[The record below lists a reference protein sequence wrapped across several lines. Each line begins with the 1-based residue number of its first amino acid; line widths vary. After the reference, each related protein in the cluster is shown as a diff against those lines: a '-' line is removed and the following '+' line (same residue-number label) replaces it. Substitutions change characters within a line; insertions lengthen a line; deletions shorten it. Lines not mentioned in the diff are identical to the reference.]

1 MKYYLYEFEDNWA
14 DEMDLAGFAILT
26 EIEKDIALA
35 KIRKEYKKGG
45 SIGFGSN
52 QDNEY
57 DTLSDVMNTISF
69 KKITEAEYNVI
80 KKTLGVTFGETGP
93 LDTSDLEEDEYG
105 DEEEYADK
113 DEYGDDY
120 EEEEYELHADAVTQ
134 FIKKELGLEQ
144 TISSEF
150 YSLFIWKPTPYTEL
164 RISVGKYYDG
174 EQEDVE
180 MHLKYKNKDVKYE
193 FFRLEDVFNN
203 PEFYIQST
211 IRLRRLIEKAK
222 KY

>member
-26 EIEKDIALA
+26 EIERDIALA
-35 KIRKEYKKGG
+35 QIRKDYKKGG

-69 KKITEAEYNVI
+69 KEITEAEYNVI

-93 LDTSDLEEDEYG
+93 LDTGDLEDFDDEDFDDYDDRDYDEEDE
-105 DEEEYADK
+105 
-113 DEYGDDY
+113 DY
-120 EEEEYELHADAVTQ
+120 ELRADAVTQ

-144 TISSEF
+144 TISNEF

-164 RISVGKYYDG
+164 RISVGKYCDG
-174 EQEDVE
+174 EEEDVE

-193 FFRLEDVFNN
+193 FFKLESVFNN

-211 IRLRRLIEKAK
+211 IRRLIEKAK

>member
-1 MKYYLYEFEDNWA
+1 MKYYLYEFEDNWD

-69 KKITEAEYNVI
+69 KKITETEYNVI

-120 EEEEYELHADAVTQ
+120 EEEEYELRADTVTQ

-144 TISSEF
+144 TISNEF

-164 RISVGKYYDG
+164 LISVGKYYDG

-211 IRLRRLIEKAK
+211 IRRLIEKAK

>member
-26 EIEKDIALA
+26 EVEKDIALA

-93 LDTSDLEEDEYG
+93 LDTSDLDDDYDDYDDREFDDDEDEDDG
-105 DEEEYADK
+105 EEEYNSHAMK
-113 DEYGDDY
+113 ITNFIEKEYGI
-120 EEEEYELHADAVTQ
+120 EPE
-134 FIKKELGLEQ
+134 
-144 TISSEF
+144 S
-150 YSLFIWKPTPYTEL
+150 YSPDSCFSNYNWKPTPNTTL
-164 RISVGKYYDG
+164 TILVGAYS
-174 EQEDVE
+174 EDDEEEVE
-180 MHLKYKNKDVKYE
+180 INLIYKSKTVSYE
-193 FFRLEDVFNN
+193 FFKVEDIWSN
-203 PEFYIQST
+203 PEGYLVPVMRS
-211 IRLRRLIEKAK
+211 LIEKAK